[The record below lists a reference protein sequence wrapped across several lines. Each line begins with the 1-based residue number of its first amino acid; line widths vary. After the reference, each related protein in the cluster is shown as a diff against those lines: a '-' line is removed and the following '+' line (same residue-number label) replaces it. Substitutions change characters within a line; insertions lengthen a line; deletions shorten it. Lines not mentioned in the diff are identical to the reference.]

1 MASAASVSG
10 GSLLASSAAAC
21 LRFLPFCF
29 SGSKTLH
36 ARQACHNLK
45 GLASCASLY
54 GTLVL
59 AWRHLAGRSAL
70 LPNHWLSQNSS
81 KGFMGCADHLFAWPL
96 VSAPF
101 ACSKRSGDS
110 SPGGG
115 LGVLRH
121 MDCRLRSASFNLF
134 RRRLH
139 PGMRDVILTALGDTP
154 HVQAS
159 LACRQK

>member
-1 MASAASVSG
+1 M
-10 GSLLASSAAAC
+10 LQ
-21 LRFLPFCF
+21 
-29 SGSKTLH
+29 
-36 ARQACHNLK
+36 ARQACYNLK
-45 GLASCASLY
+45 GLASSAFLCE
-54 GTLVL
+54 TLVS

-70 LPNHWLSQNSS
+70 LPSQWLSQHSS
-81 KGFMGCADHLFAWPL
+81 EGFMRCADHLFAWPL

-115 LGVLRH
+115 LGVLCH

-139 PGMRDVILTALGDTP
+139 PSMRGVILKVLASNASFASKPCLQARMTCPVFVTEQCLG
-154 HVQAS
+154 
-159 LACRQK
+159 L